1 MDPEREDT
9 DLLAQ
14 HDYQAAY
21 IFDPENG
28 ETPGRPSKKRRVSKQ
43 TKVVSSTAED
53 STLGF
58 VPLLNGAER
67 PDFVKLRAQ
76 LYRESWG
83 KVESRIQDALRESN
97 SVTLDQVATFVGE
110 AKTSADDKI
119 PSAFIITGS
128 NLASQ
133 NLLFEQLSESLQ
145 AASKSKFVRL
155 RSSEAVSLRAMLK
168 KIIREVTDGKS
179 DSAGED
185 LQMNSGQ
192 DIRRQYLDYDLEA
205 LHAYIKTDPCEHIF
219 IAFEDSEGFESGL
232 LCDLIPLFNAW
243 RSRVPFTLLFGVATS
258 TELLQA
264 RLLKSVCQQIYG
276 AQFDAVQS
284 GSILENVF
292 KIAVA
297 AADVPV
303 RIGGPLL
310 RSMLERQQDQVAGI
324 QSFVSSLK
332 YAYMC
337 HFYANALSPILAAPD
352 HGAPA
357 LQAEHVEALQNSS
370 SFQIALEKVIAESD
384 VSNVN
389 DLSAFFMQQAAN
401 LATDCGSRAAAQRQT
416 WVSCALRGLE
426 VLRAVSTTSTDFSQ
440 SYVEM
445 MTTGISPADDTM
457 AQFTDR
463 VRRMDA
469 GALLLFIGRVIEIY
483 THGDEELKLGP
494 SSEAEHA
501 ALLTKLTELTTELTL
516 LQKEAE
522 TKGISLHSKYSGHN
536 TTVRTTVIRQRVHLS
551 KDTTALSEEDKQMT
565 RIVDD
570 TIAAITASL
579 DVVPPNEVF
588 LAESWLYDSKAPSR
602 DVFVPRPR
610 VVFERSLARPSDYL
624 ACECCTEGHDGVQP
638 TLPTTSIL
646 YQMYLETGSL
656 INVADLWTA
665 FHAAVSKEEEDERKV
680 LVLFYRALA
689 ELRALGFVK
698 GSKRKADHVAK
709 LKWL

>member
-1 MDPEREDT
+1 MNPERGDT

-43 TKVVSSTAED
+43 TKGASSTTED
-53 STLGF
+53 SILGF
-58 VPLLNGAER
+58 VPLLNGAEK

-83 KVESRIQDALRESN
+83 KVENRIQDALRESN

-110 AKTSADDKI
+110 AKEAADDKI

-168 KIIREVTDGKS
+168 KIIREVTDANS
-179 DSAGED
+179 DSAGEN
-185 LQMNSGQ
+185 LQMTNGQ

-219 IAFEDSEGFESGL
+219 VAFEDSEGFESGL

-284 GSILENVF
+284 GSILETVF

-303 RIGGPLL
+303 RIAGPLL

-357 LQAEHVEALQNSS
+357 LQAEHVEALQYSS

-384 VSNVN
+384 VSDVD
-389 DLSAFFMQQAAN
+389 DLSAFFVQQVAN

-416 WVSCALRGLE
+416 WVSCAVRGLE
-426 VLRAVSTTSTDFSQ
+426 VLRAVSTGSTNFPQ
-440 SYVEM
+440 
-445 MTTGISPADDTM
+445 
-457 AQFTDR
+457 
-463 VRRMDA
+463 
-469 GALLLFIGRVIEIY
+469 LVIEIY
-483 THGDEELKLGP
+483 RHGDEELRLGP
-494 SSEAEHA
+494 SSEADHA
-501 ALLTKLTELTTELTL
+501 ALLTRLTELTTELTL

-522 TKGISLHSKYSGHN
+522 SKGISLHSKYTGHN

-551 KDTTALSEEDKQMT
+551 KDTMALSEEDKQMT

-570 TIAAITASL
+570 TIAAITANL

-624 ACECCTEGHDGVQP
+624 ACECCQESHDGVQP

-680 LVLFYRALA
+680 LMLFYRALA